1 MVYLYS
7 HPQNALRIY
16 DTTVAQNI
24 ADGVDKVLTAKDNLE
39 KAIAI
44 QTLPSKYHP
53 SEYEGVA
60 HLREQTWMEFVK
72 WRMTTEENHAIE
84 YVKTPESVGI
94 MMPAGDVYNSSSRK
108 LTKLPHAITEL
119 NMRDTG
125 KYAQLEHNFRQHLT
139 DFMKSSEGQQLAAF
153 LDKSGYKAE
162 DIEYIAIGFTREK
175 AIYAVGRLPNGKVVI
190 YAHKNSYK
198 KIDDWAEKE
207 GMKTEELREVAIAEE
222 VAHIF
227 RSLKPYLHGRI
238 AEEKA
243 TKKTLLEFYEN
254 LAESTSN
261 SELKAKYA
269 RIIRH
274 LKHDIATVARYA
286 KMNSNSLQ
294 DLVALYNSDEG
305 ELEQVLE
312 AQAVY
317 EGINTKEGIEEYVS
331 GRLEEIAEAAE
342 DCECEDSDGEA
353 EACEAAEGDGGEA
366 GGDGA
371 E

>member
-7 HPQNALRIY
+7 HPQFAIRIY

-24 ADGVDKVLTAKDNLE
+24 ADGPDKVITNRDNLE

-53 SEYEGVA
+53 CIYDRGA

-72 WRMTTEENHAIE
+72 WRMTSEESQAIE
-84 YVKTPESVGI
+84 YVKAPESVGI

-125 KYAQLEHNFRQHLT
+125 KYVSWEHDFRQHLI
-139 DFMKSSEGQQLAAF
+139 DFMRSDEGRQLAAF
-153 LDKSGYKAE
+153 LNKEGYEAE
-162 DIEYIAIGFTREK
+162 DIDHISIGFLPK
-175 AIYAVGRLPNGKVVI
+175 GAIYGVGKLPNGKLVI
-190 YAHKNSYK
+190 YANKDSYK
-198 KIDDWAEKE
+198 KIDREAEAF
-207 GMKTEELREVAIAEE
+207 GMKEEEMREVAIGEE
-222 VAHIF
+222 IMHIF
-227 RSLKPYLHGRI
+227 RKSRASI

-243 TKKTLLEFYEN
+243 TKETLLEFYEN
-254 LAESTSN
+254 LAKSTSN

-274 LKHDIATVARYA
+274 LKHDIATVSRYS
-286 KMNSNSLQ
+286 KINSNSLQ
-294 DLVALYNSDEG
+294 DLVALYNSDKG

-317 EGINTKEGIEEYVS
+317 EGINTEEGIKEYVS
-331 GRLEEIAEAAE
+331 ARLEDIAEAAE
-342 DCECEDSDGEA
+342 EGEGEDSDGGIAEA
-353 EACEAAEGDGGEA
+353 EVCEAGECD
-366 GGDGA
+366 GGDG